1 VSCWAG
7 FSESVT
13 RRYAFWL
20 VLCLLSLSVTA
31 VTSYANVLEIKYD
44 GFTVWLDCD
53 NRGATQ
59 FYYNAAADSGSHKR
73 NPRFFIDPD
82 IPKHCQQT
90 ATSSYKRPKGE
101 TQYDRGHLV
110 PANHFDGS
118 KQSINQ
124 TNFMLNILP
133 QAANMNRGAWLQT
146 EEIVECYRDFE
157 PLDIWG
163 GVIWGDNDEDDHFI
177 KSHGVKTPDAFWK
190 VIVRGDRGIAW
201 IIPNAPDAKRQN
213 LDNYLVSIDKIEIL
227 SGLNFDIPENQ
238 KSKRHSGSWS
248 ILKGCDK
255 G

>member
-1 VSCWAG
+1 MSCWAG

>member
-1 VSCWAG
+1 MSCCAG
-7 FSESVT
+7 FIESVT
-13 RRYAFWL
+13 RRSAFWL
-20 VLCLLSLSVTA
+20 ILCLLSLSVTA

-201 IIPNAPDAKRQN
+201 IIPNTPDAKRRK
-213 LDNYLVSIDKIEIL
+213 LDKYLVSIEGIEAL
-227 SGLNFDIPENQ
+227 TGLNFDIPADQ
-238 KSKRHSGSWS
+238 KSKPHSSSWS
-248 ILKGCDK
+248 IPKGCDK